1 MANRPY
7 IPIYPANWEN
17 RMAPLHGLR
26 EAELRL
32 LDILL
37 CKYFHITI
45 NIIFTSKFLVN
56 YLSGILAKHLIS
68 NDTCADPDK

>member
-7 IPIYPANWEN
+7 IPIYPGNWDN
-17 RMAPLHGLR
+17 RMAPLGGLR

-37 CKYFHITI
+37 CKYFSY
-45 NIIFTSKFLVN
+45 NN
-56 YLSGILAKHLIS
+56 
-68 NDTCADPDK
+68 